1 MAVKTTTT
9 ELDRS
14 RVRVDV
20 EVEPATVEEE
30 LAATAK
36 ELAREMKMPGFRKGK
51 VPAEVVLRQLGREA
65 VLDQALR
72 RALPAWYEEAVT
84 DARVATVGDPKL
96 DLAEMP
102 EKGDPLAFTIEV
114 GVRPKAKLGDY
125 KDIEAGRREAIA
137 TEEEIEGELE
147 AQREALASLDNV
159 DRPAGKGD
167 FVVLDFVGKVDGE
180 PFEGGDARGYL
191 LELGSERLI
200 PGFETQLEGATAG
213 ETREVKVTF
222 PDDYGAEQLAGR
234 EVVFECEVK
243 EVKEKKLPELDD
255 DFAADAGGFD
265 SLAEMREELASK
277 ITEIKGQQLEG
288 EFRENVVDAV
298 AADATID
305 IPAELIASKAAE
317 MWNHAAR
324 GLARRGIPPDQYL
337 QMTGR
342 TEEQLVE
349 DAKPDA
355 EKALRREAVLATVV
369 EAEGIEVSDDE
380 LIDALRAA
388 ATGAD
393 GSQPTDEDLQ
403 QTLARA
409 REQGRDEL
417 LREDIAMRKAVDLLA
432 EHAKPIPIEQQ
443 EARDKLWTPEKE
455 AAEKKSKLWTP
466 GS

>member
-20 EVEPATVEEE
+20 EVEPAAVEKEIQ
-30 LAATAK
+30 ATAK
-36 ELAREMKMPGFRKGK
+36 DLARDMKMPGFRKGK
-51 VPAEVVLRQLGREA
+51 VPAEVVMRQLGREA

-84 DARVATVGDPKL
+84 DAKVATVGDPKL
-96 DLAEMP
+96 DLADMP
-102 EKGDPLAFTIEV
+102 EKGSPLAFTIEV

-125 KDIEAGRREAIA
+125 KGVEAGRREAEA
-137 TEEEIEGELE
+137 TQEEVEGELE
-147 AQREALASLDNV
+147 AQREALASLENV

-191 LELGSERLI
+191 VEIGSERLI
-200 PGFETQLEGATAG
+200 PGFESQVEGAKAG
-213 ETREVKVTF
+213 EKREVRVTF
-222 PDDYGAEQLAGR
+222 PDDYGAEHLAGK
-234 EVVFECEVK
+234 EAVFDSEVK

-265 SLAEMREELASK
+265 SLAEMREEIASK
-277 ITEIKGQQLEG
+277 IAEVKGQQLDA

-298 AADATID
+298 AAKATID
-305 IPAELIASKAAE
+305 IPTELIQAKASD
-317 MWNHAAR
+317 MWHQAAR

-355 EKALRREAVLATVV
+355 EKALRREAVLAAVV
-369 EAEGIEVSDDE
+369 ESEGIEVSDDE
-380 LIDALRAA
+380 LLEALRAA

-393 GSQPTDEDLQ
+393 GTQPTDEDLQ
-403 QTLARA
+403 RTLERA

-443 EARDKLWTPEKE
+443 EARDKLWTPEKGAQE
-455 AAEKKSKLWTP
+455 QKQKLWTP
-466 GS
+466 GD